1 MRIVFDARNNFHCAR
16 FPMQVRFFPARQV
29 CVRAGGSMSKL
40 AAVCNEET
48 QKSQVDTETTERFI
62 AEKHIGER
70 IKRLR
75 LKKSMGLVELGRH
88 TGLSA
93 SFLSQLETG
102 RVVPTLRNLARIAM
116 VFSKDL
122 SYFFEPDPGAVFRIH
137 RRKDRVRMPQTGAE
151 PPAYFFESL
160 GYLVPDR
167 QMDPYFAEFVPLT
180 EETEPTAHRHPG
192 VEFLYVLEEE
202 LELRHGD
209 QRCVLG
215 AGDTVYFDSNT
226 PHSYRCAGEKPAGA
240 IIVTM
245 QQPATGQ
252 PMPPRTANGE
262 RSLGAQNREPGQ
274 LAKEAIQA
282 G

>member
-1 MRIVFDARNNFHCAR
+1 
-16 FPMQVRFFPARQV
+16 
-29 CVRAGGSMSKL
+29 MSEL
-40 AAVCNEET
+40 AAVRSEET

-88 TGLSA
+88 AGLSA

-137 RRKDRVRMPQTGAE
+137 RRKDRVKMPQTGAE

-167 QMDPYFAEFVPLT
+167 QMDPFFAEFVPLAG
-180 EETEPTAHRHPG
+180 ETEPAVHRHPG
-192 VEFLYVLEEE
+192 FEFLYVLEEG

-215 AGDTVYFDSNT
+215 AGDAVYFDSNT
-226 PHSYRCAGEKPAGA
+226 PHSYQCAGGKPAGA

-245 QQPATGQ
+245 QQPANSQ
-252 PMPPRTANGE
+252 PIPPRPANGA
-262 RSLGAQNREPGQ
+262 RSSGTQNREPGHP
-274 LAKEAIQA
+274 AKEAIQA